1 GGHLGQ
7 AKRRRP
13 ARQAHEPGYP
23 GGVTHRGPGLV
34 GEVHPDQDVAGEH
47 LLLHLLPLAAL
58 DLGHLMHRDLD
69 LEDVVLHVQGLGAAL
84 QVALDAVLV
93 AGVGVHHVPVARQLP
108 QLGGVD
114 LDRIGLGLLGLGV
127 RWLGLP
133 WLGLLGLGLPGLR
146 RLTGIL
152 GRGLLGLGSPGL
164 LGLGLPSLGLLG
176 LGLLGLGLL
185 GLGLRRLTS
194 VLGLYRPTGLRRLPG
209 FRLSS
214 LNLAGLS

>member
-1 GGHLGQ
+1 L
-7 AKRRRP
+7 
-13 ARQAHEPGYP
+13 
-23 GGVTHRGPGLV
+23 T
-34 GEVHPDQDVAGEH
+34 
-47 LLLHLLPLAAL
+47 AL

-93 AGVGVHHVPVARQLP
+93 AGVGVHHVPVARQLS

-114 LDRIGLGLLGLGV
+114 LDRVGLGLPGLDV

-133 WLGLLGLGLPGLR
+133 WLGLLAPGLPALR
-146 RLTGIL
+146 RLTSIL
-152 GRGLLGLGSPGL
+152 SHGLLGLGSPGL
-164 LGLGLPSLGLLG
+164 LGLGLPSPRLLGLGLLG

-194 VLGLYRPTGLRRLPG
+194 VLGLYRPTGLRRLTG
-209 FRLSS
+209 FSLSS
-214 LNLAGLS
+214 LSLAGLSSLSLAGLSSLSLAGCPGSILGGTTGVHLGLGHGNSFSPLFLAAP